1 MKHNWEYKR
10 LGEVCTFVGGGTP
23 SKSNTAY
30 YDGNIPWATV
40 RDMTEFNLSTT
51 EFHISNNAVK
61 QSATNI
67 IPTGTIV
74 ISTHVGL
81 GKICCLMQDTAINQD
96 LKGVLFKDNANIAK
110 FYFAYWYQSISNF
123 IIDQG
128 KGATVKGVTLNF
140 MNSLSIP
147 VPPMAVQEQIVAE
160 LDKINEVI
168 ADNREMLKQ
177 LSALQ
182 KSIFYDMFGDP
193 VNNPMHWGTSKL
205 KDVAPAIPS
214 KLKPLEL
221 GGKIWLLNLDQIESN
236 SGNIIQIQ
244 FFDKSEVGLS
254 TVSFDTDNVLYSK
267 LRPYLNKVVIP
278 LSNGICTSELIPL
291 RPQKEIL
298 NKIYLGFALRLPEFV
313 DYING
318 KTGGAKM
325 PRVKMPYFWAFE
337 LPVPPLPL
345 QEEFAKKIEAIEAQ
359 KATIESNIKELQTLL
374 DSRMDYWF
382 N

>member
-10 LGEVCTFVGGGTP
+10 LGEVCDKGTSNIAQKDLSFTEDGYNIFGASGLLGKVDFFKQTDSYIGIVKDGSGVGRVNVYPAYSSLIGTMQYIIARDIIRTDFLAYTL
-23 SKSNTAY
+23 KSL
-30 YDGNIPWATV
+30 
-40 RDMTEFNLSTT
+40 NLSRYASGAAIP
-51 EFHISNNAVK
+51 HI
-61 QSATNI
+61 
-67 IPTGTIV
+67 
-74 ISTHVGL
+74 
-81 GKICCLMQDTAINQD
+81 
-96 LKGVLFKDNANIAK
+96 
-110 FYFAYWYQSISNF
+110 YFRDYQRER
-123 IIDQG
+123 
-128 KGATVKGVTLNF
+128 V
-140 MNSLSIP
+140 P
-147 VPPMAVQEQIVAE
+147 VPPIAVQEQIVAE

-244 FFDKSEVGLS
+244 FFDKSEVGSS

-337 LPVPPLPL
+337 LPVPPLSL